1 MTQNPFEIS
10 DPLLPFFYETVGY
23 ISQDKKIKTQLDKC
37 CIFPIE
43 TIDPFSDMTL
53 DTDIQKM
60 TVLILADCFDKI
72 ILNKKIEPKVGDEII
87 LKGDERF
94 KISKVSVGD
103 RIFNL
108 TVRSI

>member
-10 DPLLPFFYETVGY
+10 EPLLPFFYETVGY
-23 ISQDKKIKTQLDKC
+23 ISSDKNIKTQLDKC
-37 CIFPIE
+37 CVFPIE
-43 TIDPFSDMTL
+43 STDPFNDMMV

-72 ILNKKIEPKVGDEII
+72 LLDRKIEPKVGDEII